1 MDEEERDAQSGEVS
15 SLGYHI
21 VPDDDAQ
28 DTWTLSDLQHQV
40 GAHSLYVVTNWS
52 PCAQHNSTQHHAT
65 RKHANLGHR
74 ERRIATCTT
83 RSKKKR
89 LALSYGLKATVL

>member
-21 VPDDDAQ
+21 VPDEAR

-40 GAHSLYVVTNWS
+40 HILSLSLPTGHHVQSTTP
-52 PCAQHNSTQHHAT
+52 PCSTEV
-65 RKHANLGHR
+65 R
-74 ERRIATCTT
+74 
-83 RSKKKR
+83 
-89 LALSYGLKATVL
+89 